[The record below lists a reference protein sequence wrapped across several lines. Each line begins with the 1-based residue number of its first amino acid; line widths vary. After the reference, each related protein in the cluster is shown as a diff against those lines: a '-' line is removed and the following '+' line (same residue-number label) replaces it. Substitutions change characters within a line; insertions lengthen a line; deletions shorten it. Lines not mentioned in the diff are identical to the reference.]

1 MPNQSEI
8 INANFN
14 YLNQK
19 IKDIELFKFP
29 NAIIAGNPTIESGQ
43 VSGFSG
49 TSFLQFPFL
58 VDLTNRRFRA
68 EFCFTTGDD
77 VTTQQNILDSQ
88 FGLAL
93 AIKNGKGLMAIGH
106 NGTNWAGQVVGS
118 INIQPRTTYYAN
130 LTWSRINYQTQLS
143 TNGIDYTADMNFGST
158 QSPYPRTMFIGGSP
172 DLFGPGTAHPF
183 KGSINL
189 NKCFLYIEEQLVWQG
204 MDDAGLATRADISL
218 DNLDAA
224 GQAKFDAKQDKLIAG
239 DNIIINGN
247 VISSTGGSGA
257 WKGTLAEYEA
267 LENYDENVQYN
278 VIDDVEERPIK
289 PIFEISGKYNIGQIV
304 QSVLPLEDA
313 GLHLLDGDIIDGNGI
328 YSAFYDYMV
337 GMYSQ
342 QPQCFT
348 TESEWQQSVETYGEC
363 GKFVLDSQNRTI
375 RLPKLSGYVKSTTDI
390 TTIGDLVEESLPNI
404 TGDITPYIRIIDANG
419 AFAKKG
425 GNSVYNVSAS
435 SATISGQT
443 PSADFDASRL
453 SSTYQ
458 DGAKVQPQSI
468 KALLYICIAT
478 SVKTDIQVDLDKYV
492 SDLNYKADSNLSNIP
507 ANYDYVVESKIP
519 TADDPTWYR
528 VYKSGWVEQ
537 GGINKT
543 LTGGQYAVQTTN
555 IPIEMIDTNYTVLV
569 TSSYSG
575 SGDTTVTTKIDN
587 SLLTT
592 TSISYRKNW
601 SSTSGVIYWQVSGQG
616 AN

>member
-1 MPNQSEI
+1 MPTQSEI
-8 INANFN
+8 INANFT
-14 YLNQK
+14 YLNDK
-19 IKDIELFKFP
+19 VKEIELFKFP
-29 NAIIAGNPTIESGQ
+29 NAIITGNPTIESGQ
-43 VSGFSG
+43 VSNFSNVD
-49 TSFLQFPFL
+49 FLQFPFL

-77 VTTQQNILDSQ
+77 VTTQQNVLDSE

-106 NGTNWAGQVVGS
+106 NGTSWAGQVVGS

-143 TNGIDYTADMNFGST
+143 TNGTDYTPDMNFGST

-239 DNIIINGN
+239 DNIIINDN

-267 LENYDENVQYN
+267 LGTYDNNIQYN
-278 VIDDVEERPIK
+278 VTDDIGGKSIEPIL
-289 PIFEISGKYNIGQIV
+289 EISGKYNIGQIV
-304 QSVLPLEDA
+304 QSVLPLVDA

-348 TESEWQQSVETYGEC
+348 TESEWQQSVSTYGEC
-363 GKFVLDSQNRTI
+363 GKFVLDSQNKTI

-390 TTIGDLVEESLPNI
+390 TTIGDLVEAGLPNI
-404 TGDITPYIRIIDANG
+404 TGTSQFAATGSQYSGEG
-419 AFAKKG
+419 AFTKSVSGTAVAGSSIGTYWKPYLDASDSNSIY
-425 GNSVYNVSAS
+425 GNSD
-435 SATISGQT
+435 T
-443 PSADFDASRL
+443 
-453 SSTYQ
+453 
-458 DGAKVQPQSI
+458 VQPQSI

-492 SDLNYKADSNLSNIP
+492 TDLNYKADSNLSNVAREYFKYPVPDFARQTIIATAGQAIGTYIAP
-507 ANYDYVVESKIP
+507 TDGVIIGNLDGSAAQHITVNGFIGVYGGNDSGNEGPFYLPVCKDDVVVCS
-519 TADDPTWYR
+519 
-528 VYKSGWVEQ
+528 
-537 GGINKT
+537 
-543 LTGGQYAVQTTN
+543 
-555 IPIEMIDTNYTVLV
+555 
-569 TSSYSG
+569 
-575 SGDTTVTTKIDN
+575 
-587 SLLTT
+587 TT
-592 TSISYRKNW
+592 TRGASFVPYKFLSID
-601 SSTSGVIYWQVSGQG
+601 GV
-616 AN
+616 N